1 MNSKLALDVIIPII
15 VEQVYNIWNTTE
27 KFKAYDY
34 QKYTDDGF
42 MNWEETQKG
51 ILLKYSYG
59 IPDSIVTPYGL
70 LRLKGCCSSSG
81 NVSKIIHE
89 KMDSLFNL
97 KLYEDIIENN
107 MGCFGPYY
115 EITTVNGLPLNES
128 VERSTNLNKS
138 NLIYEERKALYNT
151 MFNK

>member
-1 MNSKLALDVIIPII
+1 MNSKLALDVIIPAI
-15 VEQVYNIWNTTE
+15 VDRIYEIWNTTE

-70 LRLKGCCSSSG
+70 LRLRGSCSSYG
-81 NVSKIIHE
+81 NVRKTIHE

-97 KLYEDIIENN
+97 KLYEDIVENN

-115 EITTVNGLPLNES
+115 EITTVNEIPLNES
-128 VERSTNLNKS
+128 VERSTILNKS
-138 NLIYEERKALYNT
+138 NLIYEERKALYKQI
-151 MFNK
+151 FNK